1 MGDTEVG
8 LRELKKERTRRALLR
23 AAYRLFEEKG
33 YDQTTTTEIARAAEV
48 SSGTFFNYF
57 ATKEELVLG
66 DRSAI
71 IEAGLRVLRRRDP
84 GEVPADLVARAFD
97 AMLATEQGDDP
108 GDEVGQ
114 SRARLL
120 FTVPALYG
128 AVLQR
133 TFASQERMAEAL
145 RASFPGELDDLQAAT
160 IVGAFVGAGMAAVR
174 AAADRDKPLTPALM
188 SAIHLVAAN
197 FR

>member
-33 YDQTTTTEIARAAEV
+33 YDRTTTAEISRAAEV
-48 SSGTFFNYF
+48 SPGTFFNYF

-66 DRSAI
+66 DRTDI

-84 GEVPADLVARAFD
+84 GEVPADLVVRAFD
-97 AMLATEQGDDP
+97 AMLATERGGDP

-120 FTVPALYG
+120 FTVPTLYG

-133 TFASQERMAEAL
+133 TFVSQERMAEAL
-145 RASFPGELDDLQAAT
+145 RASFPGELDELTAAT

-174 AAADRDKPLTPALM
+174 TAADRDKPLMPALM
-188 SAIHLVAAN
+188 SAIHLVATH